1 MPRDFWLYLAGLP
14 LSSPE
19 AEMFRALY
27 FGKGRHAKMQD
38 KDTHF
43 MQMALELAEK
53 GRGAV
58 APNPMVGAVIVKD
71 GRIIGSG
78 YHEKIG
84 EGHAEVN
91 AFRSANEDVA
101 GATIYVT
108 LEPCSHYGK
117 TPPCSDKIIEKK
129 IGRVVIAAL
138 DPNPLVSGRGVKKLQ
153 AAGIE
158 VVTGVLAEESSRL
171 NEIFMKY
178 IVKKEPFV
186 VMKAAM
192 SLDGKIATRTGE
204 SQWITGPAARER
216 VHQLRSALSGIM
228 VGVQTVIMD
237 NPQLTSRIP
246 GGKNPVRI
254 IVDSTLRIPMEAKVL
269 QNQDTSTTIIA
280 TTDRADRNKAALLEE
295 AGIEILTVPVKD
307 GRTDLKAL
315 MGALGE
321 RGIDSILLE
330 GGATLNFSALQAG
343 IVDKLQVYIAPKL
356 IGGETAK
363 TPVGGEGI
371 EKLSQAFSVIELK
384 ASTVG
389 EDILLEGYISKNE

>member
-1 MPRDFWLYLAGLP
+1 M
-14 LSSPE
+14 
-19 AEMFRALY
+19 
-27 FGKGRHAKMQD
+27 MQD
-38 KDTHF
+38 KDTYF
-43 MQMALELAEK
+43 MQLALELAEK

-58 APNPMVGAVIVKD
+58 APNPMVGAIIVKD

-91 AFRSANEDVA
+91 AFRSAIEDVA

-138 DPNPLVSGRGVKKLQ
+138 DPNPLVSGRGVKKLED
-153 AAGIE
+153 AGIE

-216 VHQLRSALSGIM
+216 VHQLRSALTGIM

-254 IVDSTLRIPMEAKVL
+254 IIDSTLRIPLEAKVL
-269 QNQDTSTTIIA
+269 QDQDTAKTIIA
-280 TTDRADRNKAALLEE
+280 TTERADRNKAAQLEE
-295 AGIEILTVPVKD
+295 AGIEILTVPAKD

-315 MGALGE
+315 MRVLGE

-330 GGATLNFSALQAG
+330 GGATLNFSALEAH
-343 IVDKLQVYIAPKL
+343 IVDKVQVYVAPKL

-389 EDILLEGYISKNE
+389 EDILLEGYLSKKE

>member
-1 MPRDFWLYLAGLP
+1 
-14 LSSPE
+14 
-19 AEMFRALY
+19 
-27 FGKGRHAKMQD
+27 MQD
-38 KDTHF
+38 KDTYF

-58 APNPMVGAVIVKD
+58 APNPMVGAIIVKD
-71 GRIIGSG
+71 GRIIGAG
-78 YHEKIG
+78 YHEKFG

-91 AFRSANEDVA
+91 AIRSATEDVA

-158 VVTGVLAEESSRL
+158 VVTGILAEESSRL

-178 IVKKEPFV
+178 IVAKEPFV

-228 VGVQTVIMD
+228 VGVQTVITD
-237 NPQLTSRIP
+237 DPQLTSRIP
-246 GGKNPVRI
+246 GGKNPLRI
-254 IVDSTLRIPMEAKVL
+254 IVDSTLLIPLEAKVL
-269 QNQDTSTTIIA
+269 QNQELAKTIIA
-280 TTDRADRNKAALLEE
+280 TTERADRNKAALLEA
-295 AGIEILTVPVKD
+295 AGIELLTVPAKD

-315 MGALGE
+315 MRALGE

-343 IVDKLQVYIAPKL
+343 IVDKVQIYIAPKL

-371 EKLSQAFSVIELK
+371 EKLSQAFGVLDLK
-384 ASTVG
+384 ASSVG
-389 EDILLEGYISKNE
+389 EDILLEGYLAKNE

>member
-1 MPRDFWLYLAGLP
+1 M
-14 LSSPE
+14 
-19 AEMFRALY
+19 
-27 FGKGRHAKMQD
+27 HNQ
-38 KDTHF
+38 DTHY
-43 MQMALELAEK
+43 MQLALELAAK
-53 GRGAV
+53 GRGTV

-71 GRIIGSG
+71 GRIIGAG
-78 YHEKIG
+78 YHEKFG

-91 AFRSANEDVA
+91 AFRSATEDVA

-117 TPPCSDKIIEKK
+117 TPPCSDKIIEMK

-171 NEIFMKY
+171 NEVFMKY
-178 IVKKEPFV
+178 IVAKEPFV

-204 SQWITGPAARER
+204 SQWITGQAARER

-228 VGVQTVIMD
+228 VGVQTVITD
-237 NPQLTSRIP
+237 DPQLTSRIP
-246 GGKNPVRI
+246 GGKNPLRI
-254 IVDSTLRIPMEAKVL
+254 IVDSSLRIPLEAKVL
-269 QNQDTSTTIIA
+269 QNQDSAKTIIA
-280 TTDRADRNKAALLEE
+280 TTEQADRNKAALLEE
-295 AGIEILTVPVKD
+295 AGIELLTVPVKD

-315 MGALGE
+315 MRVLGE

-330 GGATLNFSALQAG
+330 GGATLNFAALQAG
-343 IVDKLQVYIAPKL
+343 IVDKVQVYIAPKL

-371 EKLSQAFSVIELK
+371 EKLSQAFGVLDLK
-384 ASTVG
+384 ASAVG
-389 EDILLEGYISKNE
+389 EDILLEGYISKNA

>member
-1 MPRDFWLYLAGLP
+1 
-14 LSSPE
+14 
-19 AEMFRALY
+19 
-27 FGKGRHAKMQD
+27 MQD

-43 MQMALELAEK
+43 MQMALGLAEK

-58 APNPMVGAVIVKD
+58 APNPMVGAIIVKD

-78 YHEKIG
+78 YHEKFG

-91 AFRSANEDVA
+91 AFRSATEAVA

-117 TPPCSDKIIEKK
+117 TPPCSDKIIEKR

-153 AAGIE
+153 DAGIE

-186 VMKAAM
+186 IMKAAM

-216 VHQLRSALSGIM
+216 VHQLRSALTGIM

-237 NPQLTSRIP
+237 DPQLTSRIP
-246 GGKNPVRI
+246 GGKNPLRI
-254 IVDSTLRIPMEAKVL
+254 IVDSTLRIPLEAKVL
-269 QNQDTSTTIIA
+269 QNQDVAKTLIA
-280 TTDRADRNKAALLEE
+280 TTERADRNKAALLEA
-295 AGIEILTVPVKD
+295 AGIEILTVPAKD

-315 MGALGE
+315 MSALGE

-330 GGATLNFSALQAG
+330 GGATLNFSALEAD
-343 IVDKLQVYIAPKL
+343 IVDKVQVYIAPKL

-363 TPVGGEGI
+363 TPVGGDGI
-371 EKLSQAFSVIELK
+371 EKLCQAFSVIELK

>member
-1 MPRDFWLYLAGLP
+1 
-14 LSSPE
+14 
-19 AEMFRALY
+19 
-27 FGKGRHAKMQD
+27 
-38 KDTHF
+38 
-43 MQMALELAEK
+43 
-53 GRGAV
+53 
-58 APNPMVGAVIVKD
+58 
-71 GRIIGSG
+71 
-78 YHEKIG
+78 
-84 EGHAEVN
+84 
-91 AFRSANEDVA
+91 
-101 GATIYVT
+101 
-108 LEPCSHYGK
+108 
-117 TPPCSDKIIEKK
+117 CSDKIIEKK

-158 VVTGVLAEESSRL
+158 VVTGILAEESSRL

-216 VHQLRSALSGIM
+216 VHQLRSALTGIM

-237 NPQLTSRIP
+237 DPQLTSRIP
-246 GGKNPVRI
+246 GGKNPLRI
-254 IVDSTLRIPMEAKVL
+254 IVDSTLRIPLEAKVL
-269 QNQDTSTTIIA
+269 QDQDVAKTLIA
-280 TTDRADRNKAALLEE
+280 TTEWADRNKAALLEA
-295 AGIEILTVPVKD
+295 AGIELLTVPTKD

-315 MGALGE
+315 MKVLGE

-330 GGATLNFSALQAG
+330 GGATLNFAALQAG
-343 IVDKLQVYIAPKL
+343 IVDKVQVYIAPKL

-389 EDILLEGYISKNE
+389 EDILLEGYLSKNE

>member
-1 MPRDFWLYLAGLP
+1 
-14 LSSPE
+14 
-19 AEMFRALY
+19 
-27 FGKGRHAKMQD
+27 MQD
-38 KDTHF
+38 KDTYF
-43 MQMALELAEK
+43 MQMALGLAEK

-58 APNPMVGAVIVKD
+58 APNPMVGAIIVKD

-91 AFRSANEDVA
+91 AFRSATEDVT

-108 LEPCSHYGK
+108 LEPCSHFGK

-158 VVTGVLAEESSRL
+158 VITGVLAEESSRL

-216 VHQLRSALSGIM
+216 VHQLRSALTGIM

-237 NPQLTSRIP
+237 DPQLTSRIP
-246 GGKNPVRI
+246 GGKNPLRI
-254 IVDSTLRIPMEAKVL
+254 IVDSTLRIPLEAKVL
-269 QNQDTSTTIIA
+269 QDQDVAKTLIA
-280 TTDRADRNKAALLEE
+280 TTEWADRNKAALLEA
-295 AGIEILTVPVKD
+295 AGIELLTVPTKD

-315 MGALGE
+315 MKVLGE

-330 GGATLNFSALQAG
+330 GGATLNFAALQAG
-343 IVDKLQVYIAPKL
+343 IVDKVQVYIAPKL

-389 EDILLEGYISKNE
+389 EDILLEGYLSKNE

>member
-1 MPRDFWLYLAGLP
+1 
-14 LSSPE
+14 
-19 AEMFRALY
+19 
-27 FGKGRHAKMQD
+27 
-38 KDTHF
+38 

-58 APNPMVGAVIVKD
+58 APNPMVGAIIVKD
-71 GRIIGSG
+71 GRIIGAG
-78 YHEKIG
+78 YHEKFG

-91 AFRSANEDVA
+91 AIRSATEDVA

-158 VVTGVLAEESSRL
+158 VVTGILAEESSRL

-178 IVKKEPFV
+178 IVAKEPFV

-228 VGVQTVIMD
+228 VGVQTVITD
-237 NPQLTSRIP
+237 DPQLTSRIP
-246 GGKNPVRI
+246 GGKNPLRI
-254 IVDSTLRIPMEAKVL
+254 IVDSTLLIPLEAKVL
-269 QNQDTSTTIIA
+269 QNQELAKTIIA
-280 TTDRADRNKAALLEE
+280 TTERADRNKAALLEA
-295 AGIEILTVPVKD
+295 AGIELLTVPAKD
-307 GRTDLKAL
+307 GRTDLKVL
-315 MGALGE
+315 MRALGE

-330 GGATLNFSALQAG
+330 GGATLNFSALQAN
-343 IVDKLQVYIAPKL
+343 IVDKVQVYIAPKL

-371 EKLSQAFSVIELK
+371 EKLSQAFGVLDLK
-384 ASTVG
+384 ASSVG
-389 EDILLEGYISKNE
+389 EDILLEGYLAKNE

>member
-1 MPRDFWLYLAGLP
+1 
-14 LSSPE
+14 
-19 AEMFRALY
+19 
-27 FGKGRHAKMQD
+27 MQD

>member
-1 MPRDFWLYLAGLP
+1 
-14 LSSPE
+14 
-19 AEMFRALY
+19 
-27 FGKGRHAKMQD
+27 MQD
-38 KDTHF
+38 KDTYF

-58 APNPMVGAVIVKD
+58 APNPMVGAIIVKD
-71 GRIIGSG
+71 GRIIGAG
-78 YHEKIG
+78 YHEKFG

-91 AFRSANEDVA
+91 AIRSATEDVA

-129 IGRVVIAAL
+129 IDRVVIAAL
-138 DPNPLVSGRGVKKLQ
+138 DPNPLVSGRGVKNLQ

-158 VVTGVLAEESSRL
+158 VVTGILAEESSRL

-178 IVKKEPFV
+178 IVAKEPFV

-228 VGVQTVIMD
+228 VGVQTVITD
-237 NPQLTSRIP
+237 DPQLTSRIP
-246 GGKNPVRI
+246 GGKNPLRI
-254 IVDSTLRIPMEAKVL
+254 IVDSTLLIPLEAKVL
-269 QNQDTSTTIIA
+269 QNQELAKTIIA
-280 TTDRADRNKAALLEE
+280 TTERADRNKAALLEA
-295 AGIEILTVPVKD
+295 AGIELLTVPAKD
-307 GRTDLKAL
+307 GRTDLKVL
-315 MGALGE
+315 MRALGE

-330 GGATLNFSALQAG
+330 GGATLNFSALQAN
-343 IVDKLQVYIAPKL
+343 IVDKVQVYIAPKL

-371 EKLSQAFSVIELK
+371 EKLSQAFGVLDLK
-384 ASTVG
+384 ASSVG
-389 EDILLEGYISKNE
+389 EDILLEGYLAKNE

>member
-1 MPRDFWLYLAGLP
+1 
-14 LSSPE
+14 
-19 AEMFRALY
+19 
-27 FGKGRHAKMQD
+27 MQD
-38 KDTHF
+38 KDTYF
-43 MQMALELAEK
+43 MQMALGLAEK

-58 APNPMVGAVIVKD
+58 APNPMVGAIIVKD

-91 AFRSANEDVA
+91 AFRSATEDVA

-108 LEPCSHYGK
+108 LEPCSHFGK

-158 VVTGVLAEESSRL
+158 VVTGVRAEESSRL

-216 VHQLRSALSGIM
+216 VHQLRSALTGIM

-237 NPQLTSRIP
+237 DPQLTSRIP
-246 GGKNPVRI
+246 GGKNPLRI
-254 IVDSTLRIPMEAKVL
+254 IVDSTLRIPLEAKVL
-269 QNQDTSTTIIA
+269 QDQDVAKTLIA
-280 TTDRADRNKAALLEE
+280 TTEWADRNKAALLEA
-295 AGIEILTVPVKD
+295 AGIELLTVPTKD

-315 MGALGE
+315 MKILGE

-330 GGATLNFSALQAG
+330 GGATLNFAALQAG
-343 IVDKLQVYIAPKL
+343 IVDKVQVYIAPKL

-389 EDILLEGYISKNE
+389 EDILLEGYLSKNE

>member
-1 MPRDFWLYLAGLP
+1 MHDL
-14 LSSPE
+14 
-19 AEMFRALY
+19 
-27 FGKGRHAKMQD
+27 
-38 KDTHF
+38 DTHF

-78 YHEKIG
+78 YHEKFG

-91 AFRSANEDVA
+91 AFRSATEDVT

-178 IVKKEPFV
+178 IVTKEPFV

-204 SQWITGPAARER
+204 SQWITGPAAREQ
-216 VHQLRSALSGIM
+216 VHHLRSALSGIM
-228 VGVQTVIMD
+228 VGVQTVITD
-237 NPQLTSRIP
+237 DPQLTSRIP

-254 IVDSTLRIPMEAKVL
+254 IVDSTLRIPLEANVL
-269 QNQDTSTTIIA
+269 KNQDAAKTIIA
-280 TTDRADRNKAALLEE
+280 TTARADRNKVALLEE
-295 AGIEILTVPVKD
+295 AGIEIVTVPD
-307 GRTDLKAL
+307 QSGQTDLKAFVKI
-315 MGALGE
+315 LGE

-330 GGATLNFSALQAG
+330 GGATLNFSALQAN
-343 IVDKLQVYIAPKL
+343 IVDKVQVYIAPKL

-363 TPVGGEGI
+363 TPVGGAGI

-384 ASTVG
+384 ASAVG
-389 EDILLEGYISKNE
+389 EDILLEGYISKNEQ

>member
-1 MPRDFWLYLAGLP
+1 
-14 LSSPE
+14 
-19 AEMFRALY
+19 
-27 FGKGRHAKMQD
+27 MQD
-38 KDTHF
+38 KDTYF

-58 APNPMVGAVIVKD
+58 APNPMVGAIIVKD
-71 GRIIGSG
+71 GRIIGAG
-78 YHEKIG
+78 YHEKFG

-91 AFRSANEDVA
+91 AIRSATEDVA

-158 VVTGVLAEESSRL
+158 VVTGILAEESSRL

-178 IVKKEPFV
+178 IVAKEPFV

-228 VGVQTVIMD
+228 VGVQTVITD
-237 NPQLTSRIP
+237 DPQLTSRIP
-246 GGKNPVRI
+246 GGKNPLRI
-254 IVDSTLRIPMEAKVL
+254 IVDSTLLIPLEAKVL
-269 QNQDTSTTIIA
+269 QNQELAKTIIA
-280 TTDRADRNKAALLEE
+280 TTERADRNKAALLEA
-295 AGIEILTVPVKD
+295 AGIELLTVPAKD
-307 GRTDLKAL
+307 GRTDLKVL
-315 MGALGE
+315 MRALGE

-330 GGATLNFSALQAG
+330 GGATLNFSALQAN
-343 IVDKLQVYIAPKL
+343 IVDKVQVYIAPKL

-371 EKLSQAFSVIELK
+371 EKLSQAFGVLDLK
-384 ASTVG
+384 ASSVG
-389 EDILLEGYISKNE
+389 EDILLEGYLAKNE

>member
-1 MPRDFWLYLAGLP
+1 M
-14 LSSPE
+14 
-19 AEMFRALY
+19 
-27 FGKGRHAKMQD
+27 HNQ
-38 KDTHF
+38 DTHY
-43 MQMALELAEK
+43 MQLALELAAK
-53 GRGAV
+53 GRGTV

-71 GRIIGSG
+71 GRIIGAG
-78 YHEKIG
+78 YHEKFG

-91 AFRSANEDVA
+91 AFRSATEDVA

-117 TPPCSDKIIEKK
+117 TPPCSDKIIEMK

-171 NEIFMKY
+171 NEVFMKY
-178 IVKKEPFV
+178 IVAKEPFV

-204 SQWITGPAARER
+204 SQWITGQAARER

-228 VGVQTVIMD
+228 VGVQTVITD
-237 NPQLTSRIP
+237 DPQLTSRIP
-246 GGKNPVRI
+246 GGKNPLRI
-254 IVDSTLRIPMEAKVL
+254 IVDSSLRIPLEAKVL
-269 QNQDTSTTIIA
+269 RDQDSAKTIIA
-280 TTDRADRNKAALLEE
+280 TTEQVDRNKAALLEE
-295 AGIEILTVPVKD
+295 AGIELLTVPAKD

-315 MGALGE
+315 MRVLGE

-330 GGATLNFSALQAG
+330 GGATLNFAALQAG
-343 IVDKLQVYIAPKL
+343 IVDKVQVYIAPKL

-371 EKLSQAFSVIELK
+371 EKLSQAFGVLDLK
-384 ASTVG
+384 ASAVG
-389 EDILLEGYISKNE
+389 EDILLEGYISKNA

>member
-1 MPRDFWLYLAGLP
+1 
-14 LSSPE
+14 
-19 AEMFRALY
+19 
-27 FGKGRHAKMQD
+27 
-38 KDTHF
+38 

-58 APNPMVGAVIVKD
+58 APNPMVGAIIVKD
-71 GRIIGSG
+71 GRIIGAG
-78 YHEKIG
+78 YHEKFG

-91 AFRSANEDVA
+91 AIRSATEDVA

-158 VVTGVLAEESSRL
+158 VVTGILAEESSRL

-178 IVKKEPFV
+178 IVAKEPFV

-228 VGVQTVIMD
+228 VGVQTVITD
-237 NPQLTSRIP
+237 DPQLTSRIP
-246 GGKNPVRI
+246 GGKNPLRI
-254 IVDSTLRIPMEAKVL
+254 IVDSTLLIPLEAKVL
-269 QNQDTSTTIIA
+269 QNQELAKTIIA
-280 TTDRADRNKAALLEE
+280 TTERADRNKAALLEA
-295 AGIEILTVPVKD
+295 AGIELLTVPAKD

-315 MGALGE
+315 MRALGE

-343 IVDKLQVYIAPKL
+343 IVDKVQIYIAPKL

-371 EKLSQAFSVIELK
+371 EKLSQAFGVLDLK
-384 ASTVG
+384 ASSVG
-389 EDILLEGYISKNE
+389 EDILLEGYLAKNE

>member
-1 MPRDFWLYLAGLP
+1 
-14 LSSPE
+14 
-19 AEMFRALY
+19 
-27 FGKGRHAKMQD
+27 MQD
-38 KDTHF
+38 KDTYF

-58 APNPMVGAVIVKD
+58 APNPMVGAIIVKD

-91 AFRSANEDVA
+91 AFRSATEDVA

-108 LEPCSHYGK
+108 LEPCSHFGK

-158 VVTGVLAEESSRL
+158 VITGVLAEESSRL

-216 VHQLRSALSGIM
+216 VHQLRSALTGIM

-237 NPQLTSRIP
+237 DPQLTSRLP

-254 IVDSTLRIPMEAKVL
+254 IVDSTLCIPLEAKVL
-269 QNQDTSTTIIA
+269 QNQDTAKTIIA
-280 TTDRADRNKAALLEE
+280 TTERADRSKAARLEE
-295 AGIEILTVPVKD
+295 AGIEILSVPANDD

-315 MGALGE
+315 MRALGE

-330 GGATLNFSALQAG
+330 GGATLNFAALQAG
-343 IVDKLQVYIAPKL
+343 IVDKVQVYIAPKL

-389 EDILLEGYISKNE
+389 EDILLEGYLSKNE